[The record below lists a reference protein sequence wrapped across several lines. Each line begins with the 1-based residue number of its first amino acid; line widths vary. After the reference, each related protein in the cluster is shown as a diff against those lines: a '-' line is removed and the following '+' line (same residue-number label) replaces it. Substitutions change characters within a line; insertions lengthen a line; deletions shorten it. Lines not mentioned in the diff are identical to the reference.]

1 MILKVV
7 KARTET
13 TPWEKDLLQ
22 MILEAA
28 ESYGDS
34 CGLPVDISPSKFIGQ
49 LQEYTLL
56 GHETTALSASW
67 CLMLLSMYP
76 EWQARVRSELN
87 MVIQETLR
95 LYYPV
100 AFVVRETLHA
110 MDVRGIQIPKGINL
124 QTYGDLMYT
133 SSNQKDSHK
142 ELLALAK
149 FPRLICHLGLG
160 LPSVP
165 ANTLPC

>member
-1 MILKVV
+1 
-7 KARTET
+7 
-13 TPWEKDLLQ
+13 
-22 MILEAA
+22 
-28 ESYGDS
+28 
-34 CGLPVDISPSKFIGQ
+34 
-49 LQEYTLL
+49 
-56 GHETTALSASW
+56 
-67 CLMLLSMYP
+67 
-76 EWQARVRSELN
+76 

-160 LPSVP
+160 LPSVR

>member
-13 TPWEKDLLQ
+13 TWEKDLLQ

-34 CGLPVDISPSKFIGQ
+34 CGLPVDISPNRF
-49 LQEYTLL
+49 
-56 GHETTALSASW
+56 
-67 CLMLLSMYP
+67 M
-76 EWQARVRSELN
+76 LN

-100 AFVVRETLHA
+100 AFVVRETLHV

-142 ELLALAK
+142 ELLPLAK

-160 LPSVP
+160 LPSVQ
-165 ANTLPC
+165 ANTCHVRTKGDSISYSFTLSGISTFPRV